1 MRRDL
6 GLQTVYLPQ
15 YSTYIPS
22 WLLQVLAVLWT
33 SNVPH
38 SMQYQCV
45 ELFSGKGEVSR
56 SFIEAGKKTA
66 YFDWIHD
73 HRAMDIQSPAGMAFF
88 DCIYIYIEDILK
100 STLPIKVSF
109 GVTSAEYHR
118 YQFEIGAMI
127 TCNHPCQGFASLWSL
142 LWPQTHCSCL
152 HRSAHPGRLFLE
164 GHPSG
169 Q

>member
-1 MRRDL
+1 MIIVPW
-6 GLQTVYLPQ
+6 TFKA
-15 YSTYIPS
+15 
-22 WLLQVLAVLWT
+22 LLEWRFLIA
-33 SNVPH
+33 
-38 SMQYQCV
+38 
-45 ELFSGKGEVSR
+45 
-56 SFIEAGKKTA
+56 
-66 YFDWIHD
+66 
-73 HRAMDIQSPAGMAFF
+73 
-88 DCIYIYIEDILK
+88 YIYQNLEDILK

-127 TCNHPCQGFASLWSL
+127 TCNHHPCQGFASLWSL

-169 Q
+169 QWSTFGVICLQSLSERVTSWCLGAFDHVFFSKWCRRLGKQIFVWSKLIVFVGYDVG